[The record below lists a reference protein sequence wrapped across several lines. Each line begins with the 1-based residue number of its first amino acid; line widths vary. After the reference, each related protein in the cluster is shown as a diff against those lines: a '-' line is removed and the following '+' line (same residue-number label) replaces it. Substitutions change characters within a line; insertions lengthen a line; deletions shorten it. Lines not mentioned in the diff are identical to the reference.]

1 MKALLLVPVAVLAA
15 ALGFLIAGCG
25 ADEATPAGP
34 VPSVE
39 DQADTTTEPVE
50 IVSSP

>member
-1 MKALLLVPVAVLAA
+1 MKALLVVPLAVLAA

-34 VPSVE
+34 LPSV
-39 DQADTTTEPVE
+39 AVDTDSVAAPVE
-50 IVSSP
+50 SVA